1 MERWVR
7 VCTTWEEEAAADR
20 EFWLRFSPEER
31 VAIVD
36 TLKEQ
41 WTAMTGKMKPT
52 ADQADFLGCLSRHGV
67 RALLVGAHAV
77 AYHAKPRYTGDIDIF
92 IEASEE
98 NAQRVIAAI
107 KEFGFGELRLGVA
120 DFMEPGRFVQLGIEP
135 NRIDIT
141 TSIAAVTF
149 EEAWHHRVE
158 ATYAGHRVFF
168 IGREELIRNKEA
180 VGRGRDHDD
189 AELLRRFL

>member
-7 VCTTWEEEAAADR
+7 VCTSWEEEAEADR

-31 VAIVD
+31 VGIVD

-52 ADQADFLGCLSRHGV
+52 SDQADFLGCLSRHEV
-67 RALLVGAHAV
+67 RALLIGAHAV
-77 AYHAKPRYTGDIDIF
+77 AFHAKPRYTGDIDIF
-92 IEASEE
+92 IEASKE
-98 NAQRVIAAI
+98 NAERLIAAI
-107 KEFGFGELRLGVA
+107 HEFGFAELGLTTA
-120 DFMEPGRFVQLGIEP
+120 DFATPGQFVQLGIEP

-141 TSIAAVTF
+141 TTIAGVTF
-149 EEAWHHRVE
+149 EEAWQHRVE
-158 ATYAGHRVFF
+158 ATYAGRRVFF
-168 IGREELIRNKEA
+168 IGRDELIRNKEA
-180 VGRGRDHDD
+180 VGRGKDRDD